1 MTALHRIAIED
12 VHPMNDVDPGW
23 YVLRVHE
30 DELTVFE
37 RVRDA
42 KFDAFLPFIWALRG
56 KDRKAVPLY
65 PRYLFA
71 RQNANPG
78 RLGRIDGVSYILGGE
93 DPGIVPAEGIWKLR
107 AAMDLHGGAINE
119 EWWRRGRAG
128 PIKSGD
134 SVRVTTGEHADRI
147 GFVHGER
154 TRRRSSRVAVM
165 LDTADGTRLVYLPE
179 HYLAQLTAAPPAA

>member
-1 MTALHRIAIED
+1 
-12 VHPMNDVDPGW
+12 MNDVDPGW

-42 KFDAFLPFIWALRG
+42 GFDAFLPFIWALRG

-71 RQNANPG
+71 RQNALWG

-93 DPGIVPAEGIWKLR
+93 NPGIVPAEFIRDLDWKM
-107 AAMDLHGGAINE
+107 ALHGGAIMPEHVEASETFAPNDPVRITTGA
-119 EWWRRGRAG
+119 WAGLMGRFQTRQNGRGRILLDFLG
-128 PIKSGD
+128 G
-134 SVRVTTGEHADRI
+134 VRTVSIPLHHLAP
-147 GFVHGER
+147 
-154 TRRRSSRVAVM
+154 
-165 LDTADGTRLVYLPE
+165 LVC
-179 HYLAQLTAAPPAA
+179 APPAA